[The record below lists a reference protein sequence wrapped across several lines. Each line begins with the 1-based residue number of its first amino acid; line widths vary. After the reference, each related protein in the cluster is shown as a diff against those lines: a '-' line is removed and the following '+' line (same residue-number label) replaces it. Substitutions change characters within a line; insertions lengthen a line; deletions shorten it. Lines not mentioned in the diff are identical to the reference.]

1 MSTPVLIAC
10 IVACVVLLFL
20 STMFLKPIKKLVVL
34 LLHSV
39 FGWAGLYILNLV
51 FSFVP
56 FSIGINIAS
65 ATIAGVLGIP
75 GVLLMALVKWIYQL

>member
-20 STMFLKPIKKLVVL
+20 SAIFLKPIKKLVVL
-34 LLHSV
+34 LFHSA
-39 FGWAGLYILNLV
+39 FGWAGLYILNLA
-51 FSFVP
+51 FAFVP

-75 GVLLMALVKWIYQL
+75 GVLLMALLKWIYQL